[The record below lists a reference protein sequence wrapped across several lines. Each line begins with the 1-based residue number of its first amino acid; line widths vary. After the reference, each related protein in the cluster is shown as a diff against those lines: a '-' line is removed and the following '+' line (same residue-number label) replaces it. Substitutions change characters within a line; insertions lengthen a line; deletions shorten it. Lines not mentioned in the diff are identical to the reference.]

1 MTMDIGGFQRVSLI
15 DYPGKVASV
24 VFTVGCNFRCWFCQN
39 ADLVFKNYDKLAIYT
54 QNEIMKKI
62 EEAKS
67 VIDGVA
73 ITGGEPT
80 VQKDL
85 PEFAKGVKD
94 LGLLVKLDTNGTN
107 PGMLESMISSGL
119 VDYVAMD
126 VKAPFEKYYEA
137 IGIGEQALLE
147 NVKKSISI
155 LLNSNIDYEF
165 RTTALPNF
173 TADDF
178 VEIAK
183 QVKGAKLYS
192 LQQFDN
198 KNILDSS
205 KRSMQPLKIEELN
218 EIKKKIEEAG
228 IVKKCVIKNI

>member
-1 MTMDIGGFQRVSLI
+1 MDIGGFQRVSLI

-39 ADLVFKNYDKLAIYT
+39 ADLVLKNYEKLARYN
-54 QNEIMKKI
+54 QNEIMQKI
-62 EEAKS
+62 KEAKNI
-67 VIDGVA
+67 IDGVA

-85 PEFAKGVKD
+85 PEFAKDIKD

-107 PGMLESMISSGL
+107 PDMLKSIIRSGL

-126 VKAPFEKYYEA
+126 VKAPFGKYYDT
-137 IGIGEQALLE
+137 IGIAEQSLLE

-155 LLNSNIDYEF
+155 LLNSNVDYEF
-165 RTTALPNF
+165 RTTALPNLA
-173 TADDF
+173 ADDF

-198 KNILDSS
+198 KNILDNSKSS
-205 KRSMQPLKIEELN
+205 MKPLKIEELN

-228 IVKKCVIKNI
+228 VVKKCVIKNI